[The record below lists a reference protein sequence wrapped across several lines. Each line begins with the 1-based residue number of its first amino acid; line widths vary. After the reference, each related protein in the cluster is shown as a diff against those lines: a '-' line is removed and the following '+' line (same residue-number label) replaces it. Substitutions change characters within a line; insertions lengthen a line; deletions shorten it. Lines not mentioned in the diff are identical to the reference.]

1 MPRPRVL
8 LAHGNADCLRIYGS
22 VLTHEGYEVD
32 TSSDVD
38 SALSYLARGHHD
50 VIVADLY
57 LLGRADE
64 CLLRVV
70 KGSRI
75 AAHVPFIVITG
86 WTTEP
91 HRRLALELGVDYFL
105 PLPVRPRELL
115 ALLAGLLTPSE
126 IGPPRVLRIGNPSD
140 HSVVKGL

>member
-1 MPRPRVL
+1 MPGPRVL
-8 LAHGNADCLRIYGS
+8 LAHGNADCRRIYGS

-32 TSSDVD
+32 ESSDLD
-38 SALSYLARGHHD
+38 SAVAYLARGHHD

-57 LLGRADE
+57 LFGGADE

-70 KGSRI
+70 KASHA
-75 AAHVPFIVITG
+75 AAHIPFIVLTG

-91 HRRLALELGVDYFL
+91 HRQLAFALGVDHFL

-115 ALLAGLLTPSE
+115 ALIASVLEPSDA
-126 IGPPRVLRIGNPSD
+126 GPPRATRINSQSD
-140 HSVVKGL
+140 HAVANGF